1 MKKLY
6 YKLPIFA
13 QHIACSIE
21 GARLKK
27 RRFTKEFIN
36 KQRDIN
42 NRYSYDHDEMMQIRD
57 NRLSSFINFASR
69 YVPYYKDIF
78 QREKIHPDDIQS
90 INDLKILPII
100 TKGDVKNNWNL
111 FLPENINEINY
122 HISRTSGTTGSGL
135 KVAITRDASQEVWAV
150 ILRFRKW
157 HGLQSD
163 VWSAHFGGR
172 EIVAKQQDYPPYWRY
187 NIPGKQIIFSG
198 YHMNERSLE
207 DYVKEI
213 IKRKIEWIHGY
224 PSLIALLA
232 NYIVDHN
239 IKIENIV
246 KWVTTGSE
254 NLLPHQRNIIRIAF
268 NVTPRQQYGL
278 TELVAH
284 FSECE
289 YGRFHVDE
297 DFSAVEFIRNDED
310 NSYKIIGTNF
320 SNYAMPLI
328 RYETNDLAII
338 AKSCECGRPG
348 RVVDKIDGR
357 HEDYIVL
364 KDGTRHGRI
373 AGIFKFMENIKEA
386 QIYQKEPGKVIIK
399 IVPSS
404 NYSKKDDD
412 MLKENLKQRYHGKL
426 DITFEHKDKIERTKS
441 GKLRFVVSEISNGKI

>member
-1 MKKLY
+1 MKNLY

-13 QHIACSIE
+13 QHMACSIE

-27 RRFTKEFIN
+27 RRFTKEFKN
-36 KQRDIN
+36 KQSDIN
-42 NRYSYDHDEMMQIRD
+42 NRYSYDHDEMIRIRD
-57 NRLSSFINFASR
+57 NRLCSFINYAAR
-69 YVPYYKDIF
+69 YVPYYKNIF
-78 QREKIHPDDIQS
+78 QREKIHPDDIRS
-90 INDLKILPII
+90 INDLKLLPII

-111 FLPENINEINY
+111 FLPENINEVNY

-157 HGLQSD
+157 HGLCSD

-172 EIVAKQQDYPPYWRY
+172 EVVAKQQDYQPYWRY
-187 NIPGKQIIFSG
+187 NIPGKQILFSG

-207 DYVKEI
+207 DYIKEI
-213 IKRKIEWIHGY
+213 KKRKIEWIHGY

-239 IKIENIV
+239 IKMDNIV
-246 KWVTTGSE
+246 KWITTGSE
-254 NLLPHQRNIIRIAF
+254 NLLPHQRNIIRSAF
-268 NVTPRQQYGL
+268 NVNPRQQYGL

-289 YGRFHVDE
+289 FGRLHVDE

-320 SNYAMPLI
+320 SNLAMPLI
-328 RYETNDLAII
+328 RYETNDMAILANQ
-338 AKSCECGRPG
+338 CDCGRPG

-404 NYSKKDDD
+404 SYSKKDDD
-412 MLKENLKQRYHGKL
+412 ILKENLKQRYQGKL
-426 DITFEHKDKIERTKS
+426 DIIFEYKEMIERTQN
-441 GKLRFVVSEISNGKI
+441 GKLRFVISEITNGKI